1 MEPRVRVVSQLPF
14 LISSSA
20 SARTIWLCGM
30 AGLTGVTRTNA
41 KRDRGRLPKLQYKI
55 VWAQVV
61 SLSQDTLRFHLEGKK
76 IKKTLTWQKRE
87 NEEAGKVEIAFCR
100 RAKVKIDG
108 QVLRSCYYGPGP

>member
-55 VWAQVV
+55 V
-61 SLSQDTLRFHLEGKK
+61 
-76 IKKTLTWQKRE
+76 
-87 NEEAGKVEIAFCR
+87 
-100 RAKVKIDG
+100 
-108 QVLRSCYYGPGP
+108 